1 MRRCRWK
8 PDPAAPSLETAL
20 AGARPTPSALS
31 GYRIMW
37 MFVLFDLPVGTARE
51 RKAATRFRKDLLD
64 LGFEMSQYSVYL
76 KFCAGKEQGDA
87 LARRIEGLMPLAG
100 KVHIVTITDK
110 QYENIRTYRGRKREP
125 NLRMPDQLALF

>member
-1 MRRCRWK
+1 ML
-8 PDPAAPSLETAL
+8 AAPA
-20 AGARPTPSALS
+20 ALS

-37 MFVLFDLPVGTARE
+37 MFVLFDLPVGTKRE

-76 KFCAGKEQGDA
+76 KFCAGKEQADA
-87 LARRIEGLMPLAG
+87 LARRIETVMPSAG

-125 NLRMPDQLALF
+125 GPKMPDQLALF

>member
-1 MRRCRWK
+1 MT
-8 PDPAAPSLETAL
+8 PALPV
-20 AGARPTPSALS
+20 ALS

-37 MFVLFDLPVGTARE
+37 MFVLFDLPVGTPRE

-87 LARRIEGLMPLAG
+87 LARRIEGLMPPSG

-110 QYENIRTYRGRKREP
+110 QYENIRTYRGQKREP
-125 NLRMPDQLALF
+125 GPRMPDQLALF